1 MGSLHL
7 KKTNWL
13 FNLIS
18 PQPDIDNIYLYAK
31 DPYEAKYQSLIDKWK
46 SKRLKHFN
54 DSKTFIEYSNDMDD
68 TYRNIEENNPN
79 KRRKIL
85 IVFDNMNADM
95 LSNKKF
101 NPIVAELFRKR
112 GRKLNIYFV
121 FITQSYFV
129 VPKKY

>member
-68 TYRNIEENNPN
+68 TYRNIEEN
-79 KRRKIL
+79 K
-85 IVFDNMNADM
+85 
-95 LSNKKF
+95 
-101 NPIVAELFRKR
+101 
-112 GRKLNIYFV
+112 
-121 FITQSYFV
+121 
-129 VPKKY
+129 

>member
-1 MGSLHL
+1 MILKLLLNTQMIWMIPIEIL
-7 KKTNWL
+7 KKT
-13 FNLIS
+13 
-18 PQPDIDNIYLYAK
+18 
-31 DPYEAKYQSLIDKWK
+31 
-46 SKRLKHFN
+46 
-54 DSKTFIEYSNDMDD
+54 
-68 TYRNIEENNPN
+68 N

-85 IVFDNMNADM
+85 IVFDNMIADM